1 MMRPTKIYE
10 HPEFTTEEA
19 DLSLFSTICLVLTMV
34 LMGALFVMAFSSFV
48 LWNDGTHCKFIHTIS
63 SRSYVDIYTSCFNGL
78 STRICIL
85 GDTKG
90 VPTKPMIR
98 FRVSLSSVSVEDIGA
113 DKYAGLPLSSTFP
126 SRTGCADLPLLSKL

>member
-1 MMRPTKIYE
+1 MLWLSHRLYYGTTGPT
-10 HPEFTTEEA
+10 
-19 DLSLFSTICLVLTMV
+19 V
-34 LMGALFVMAFSSFV
+34 SS
-48 LWNDGTHCKFIHTIS
+48 FIHTIS

-78 STRICIL
+78 STCVCIL

-113 DKYAGLPLSSTFP
+113 VKYAGLPLSSTFP
-126 SRTGCADLPLLSKL
+126 SRTTPLAVPIYLFSPSSNIEVLDGSSVSGVIWRCYYSSSSPQSLLPSTKG